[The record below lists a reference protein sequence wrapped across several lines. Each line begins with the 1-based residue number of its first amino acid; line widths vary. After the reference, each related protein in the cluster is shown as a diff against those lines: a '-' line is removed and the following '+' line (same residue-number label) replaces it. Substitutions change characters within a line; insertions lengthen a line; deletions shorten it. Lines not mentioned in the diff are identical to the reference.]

1 MHVFLWKDRLQ
12 FTDKSLFVV
21 GSMLKYPYFITQ
33 DKIRVDALSNPSLSD
48 LSEHHKN
55 LRIIEV

>member
-1 MHVFLWKDRLQ
+1 
-12 FTDKSLFVV
+12 
-21 GSMLKYPYFITQ
+21 MLKYPYFITQ
-33 DKIRVDALSNPSLSD
+33 DKIRVETLNNPSLSD